1 MKAQQRHQLKQN
13 DFAATVTRISNVVAE
28 NRDRV
33 LMAGVALIVIIV
45 IGGGYLFWRKHTNDQ
60 ASGLLGAAMAIQEA
74 PIAPASTLPGAGQ
87 TPGTYPT
94 DKARQEAALAAFQ
107 QVATSFP
114 STDSGIAARYQAA
127 ATLLTLGRL
136 GEAEQAFQDVAS
148 RGSSLYSQM
157 ARLGV
162 AETLVAEGQYDKAI
176 KAYTDLSADRDGPL
190 PVDGILMQLA
200 RACMKAGKPQDAR
213 AAFKRVV
220 DEFPESNFV
229 TEARQKLALL

>member
-1 MKAQQRHQLKQN
+1 MKAQERHHLKQN
-13 DFAATVTRISNVVAE
+13 DFVATVARVSAWFVQ

-33 LMAGVALIVIIV
+33 MMGAVAVVVVIVV
-45 IGGGYLFWRKHTNDQ
+45 GGGYLFWRKHTSDQ
-60 ASGLLGAAMAIQEA
+60 ASAMFGAAMAIVEA

-107 QVATSFP
+107 QVATSYP

-127 ATLLTLGRL
+127 AALLTLGRL
-136 GEAEQAFQDVAS
+136 NEAEQAFQDVAGK
-148 RGSSLYSQM
+148 GSSLYSSM

-190 PVDGILMQLA
+190 PVDGVLMQLA
-200 RACMKAGKPQDAR
+200 RACMKAGKPAEAR